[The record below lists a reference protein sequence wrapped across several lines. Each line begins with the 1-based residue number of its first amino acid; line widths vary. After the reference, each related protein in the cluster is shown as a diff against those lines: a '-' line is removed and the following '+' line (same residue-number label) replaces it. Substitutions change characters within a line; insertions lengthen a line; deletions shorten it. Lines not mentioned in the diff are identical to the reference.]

1 MHHRLGLEAVI
12 WRQDAQDSGSMAP
25 GEGVAGSEARCPSVR
40 EFYDGIFHSP
50 IYAEYHR
57 VCCNVGFHPRGDTHV
72 NSSAAAVAAVTS
84 GDVSGDAPSSKFQ
97 AQYPADRF
105 QLQLY
110 DNLMDVDAQHDAR
123 RNEIFTI
130 LDLGCGAGGGLCEL
144 QTLYPK
150 AEVVGLDISIQA
162 LERSKEVWNYFTE
175 QMPEFQEKK
184 LRLYQHSC
192 ERMKGLLTHSVD
204 VAVAVQSLQEVQNL
218 GRAVNEIARV
228 LKPGG
233 LLFVAD
239 FIPPDVTADHL
250 EHSLLSPISSAQNKT
265 PLFEIVQEQL
275 VSYEAAMGAKLSSG
289 STRELIHQFTPQ
301 EFHSELE
308 TFFFV
313 EHSPLYE
320 LLRRDQMGYRLLC
333 LRKTDECST
342 DEEEDI
348 RHVTDWVGD
357 GLDYSSDEEIQDDD
371 APNYYPYQE
380 LFPQLDTLK
389 DNYNV
394 ILEEMQAVQQ
404 MATWPFW
411 PEKHY
416 TEGDS
421 EWRVFPFCYTF
432 PAYDAS
438 KTTWVSTTCSMC
450 PRTAEILKSLP
461 NIRTALFSKLG
472 PNTTLTAHRGWADL
486 ANHVLRVHFPL
497 VVPTLPNGDPCC
509 AMVVGGETTYHAE
522 REFIVFDDSKLHY
535 AFNHHPDETRL
546 VLIIDFYRPDQ
557 LPRGRARGGHS
568 DELDEFI
575 ETFGKQTLLS
585 GSEES

>member
-1 MHHRLGLEAVI
+1 
-12 WRQDAQDSGSMAP
+12 MAP
-25 GEGVAGSEARCPSVR
+25 GELGSEACGPSVR
-40 EFYDGIFHSP
+40 EFYDGLFHSP
-50 IYAEYHR
+50 IYAELHR
-57 VCCNVGFHPRGDTHV
+57 VCCNVGFHPRGKTHV
-72 NSSAAAVAAVTS
+72 NSSAAAVAAVA
-84 GDVSGDAPSSKFQ
+84 GGNVGGDAPANKFQ

-110 DNLMDVDAQHDAR
+110 DTLLDVDAQHETR
-123 RNEIFTI
+123 RDEPLTI
-130 LDLGCGAGGGLCEL
+130 LDVGCGTGGGLCEL
-144 QTLYPK
+144 QVLYPK
-150 AEVVGLDISIQA
+150 AEVVGLDLSIQA
-162 LERSKEVWNYFTE
+162 LERSKEVWNRFT
-175 QMPEFQEKK
+175 QQVPEFQERK
-184 LRLYQHSC
+184 LRLYHHSC

-204 VAVAVQSLQEVQNL
+204 VAVGVQSLQEVQNL

-239 FIPPDVTADHL
+239 FIPPDVAADHL
-250 EHSLLSPISSAQNKT
+250 EHSLLSPISSAQNKA

-275 VSYEAAMGAKLSSG
+275 VSFEAAMGAKLSSG
-289 STRELIHQFTPQ
+289 TTRELIHQFTPQ

-308 TFFFV
+308 AFFFV

-333 LRKTDECST
+333 LRKTEECST

-348 RHVTDWVGD
+348 RHVSDWVGD
-357 GLDYSSDEEIQDDD
+357 SVGYSSDEEIQDDD
-371 APNYYPYQE
+371 VPNYYPYQE
-380 LFPQLDTLK
+380 LFPQLDILK

-394 ILEEMQAVQQ
+394 ILEEMMAVQQ

-438 KTTWVSTTCSMC
+438 KTAWVSPTCSMC
-450 PRTAEILKSLP
+450 PRTAELLRSLP
-461 NIRTALFSKLG
+461 GIRTALFSKLG
-472 PNTTLTAHRGWADL
+472 PNTTLSAHRGWADL
-486 ANHVLRVHFPL
+486 ANHVLRCHFPL
-497 VVPTLPNGDPCC
+497 VVPRLSTGAPCC

-535 AFNHHPDETRL
+535 AFNHHPDKTRL

-575 ETFGKQTLLS
+575 ETFGRQSLLGGS
-585 GSEES
+585 GEN

>member
-1 MHHRLGLEAVI
+1 MILRSDYSEHRRALFSRITDRSLKPSFGDKTPET
-12 WRQDAQDSGSMAP
+12 WSMAP
-25 GEGVAGSEARCPSVR
+25 GERVAGSEARCPSVR

-50 IYAEYHR
+50 IYAEHHR

-72 NSSAAAVAAVTS
+72 NSSAAAVAAVAS
-84 GDVSGDAPSSKFQ
+84 GNVSEDAPVSKFQ

-110 DNLMDVDAQHDAR
+110 ANLLDVDEQHEAR
-123 RNEIFTI
+123 RDEIFTI
-130 LDLGCGAGGGLCEL
+130 LDVGCGAGGGLCEL

-162 LERSKEVWNYFTE
+162 LERSKEVWNHFTE
-175 QMPEFQEKK
+175 QMPEFHEKK

-204 VAVAVQSLQEVQNL
+204 VAVGVQSLQEVQNL

-239 FIPPDVTADHL
+239 FIPPDVAADHL

-348 RHVTDWVGD
+348 RHVTEWSYSAARHSEGQLQRDFGGD
-357 GLDYSSDEEIQDDD
+357 AGRAANGDVAVLAGETLHRGRQRVACVPVLLHVPS
-371 APNYYPYQE
+371 
-380 LFPQLDTLK
+380 LRRLK
-389 DNYNV
+389 DDV
-394 ILEEMQAVQQ
+394 GGSHVL
-404 MATWPFW
+404 
-411 PEKHY
+411 H
-416 TEGDS
+416 
-421 EWRVFPFCYTF
+421 VFTHGRNPKE
-432 PAYDAS
+432 S
-438 KTTWVSTTCSMC
+438 
-450 PRTAEILKSLP
+450 AEHSHCFVLQV
-461 NIRTALFSKLG
+461 R
-472 PNTTLTAHRGWADL
+472 PNTTLAAHRGWADL

-546 VLIIDFYRPDQ
+546 VLIVDFYRPDQ
-557 LPRGRARGGHS
+557 LRGPCSWRPFRRAGRVHR
-568 DELDEFI
+568 DFRQADVARR
-575 ETFGKQTLLS
+575 
-585 GSEES
+585 

>member
-1 MHHRLGLEAVI
+1 
-12 WRQDAQDSGSMAP
+12 MAP
-25 GEGVAGSEARCPSVR
+25 GEHGEPTGPSVK

-50 IYAEYHR
+50 IYAEHHR

-72 NSSAAAVAAVTS
+72 NSSAAAVAAVSSLDARS
-84 GDVSGDAPSSKFQ
+84 GAPSGQFQ
-97 AQYPADRF
+97 AQYPADRE

-110 DNLMDVDAQHDAR
+110 DTLLDVDAQHANR
-123 RNEIFTI
+123 RDEPLTI
-130 LDLGCGAGGGLCEL
+130 LDVGCGAGGGLCEL

-150 AEVVGLDISIQA
+150 AEVVGLDVSVQA
-162 LERSKEVWNYFTE
+162 LERSKEVWNRFTE
-175 QMPEFQEKK
+175 QVPAFQQRK
-184 LRLYQHSC
+184 LRLYHHSC

-204 VAVAVQSLQEVQNL
+204 VAVAVQCLQEVQSL
-218 GRAVNEIARV
+218 GRAVTEIARV

-239 FIPPDVTADHL
+239 FIPPDVAADHL
-250 EHSLLSPISSAQNKT
+250 EHSLLSPISSAQNKA

-289 STRELIHQFTPQ
+289 NTRELIHQFTPR

-308 TFFFV
+308 AFFFV

-342 DEEEDI
+342 DEDEDI
-348 RHVTDWVGD
+348 RHVTELGGD
-357 GLDYSSDEEIQDDD
+357 GVGYSSDEEIQDDD
-371 APNYYPYQE
+371 VPNYYPYQE
-380 LFPQLDTLK
+380 FFPQLDLLK
-389 DNYNV
+389 DHYNV

-416 TEGDS
+416 TEGES

-432 PAYDAS
+432 PAFDAS
-438 KTTWVSTTCSMC
+438 KTTWVSPTCAMC
-450 PRTAEILKSLP
+450 PRTAELLRSLP
-461 NIRTALFSKLG
+461 GIRTALFSKLG
-472 PNTTLTAHRGWADL
+472 PNTTLSAHRGWADL

-497 VVPTLPNGDPCC
+497 VVPTLSTGAPCC
-509 AMVVGGETTYHAE
+509 AMVVGGETTFHAE

-535 AFNHHPDETRL
+535 AFNHHPDKTRH

-575 ETFGKQTLLS
+575 ETFGRQTLLG

>member
-1 MHHRLGLEAVI
+1 
-12 WRQDAQDSGSMAP
+12 MAP
-25 GEGVAGSEARCPSVR
+25 GERVAGSEARCPSVR

-50 IYAEYHR
+50 IYAEHHR
-57 VCCNVGFHPRGDTHV
+57 VCCNVGFHPRGHTHV
-72 NSSAAAVAAVTS
+72 TSSAAAAAAVAS
-84 GDVSGDAPSSKFQ
+84 GNVSGEAPVSKFQ
-97 AQYPADRF
+97 AQYPADRL

-110 DNLMDVDAQHDAR
+110 DNLMDVDAQHEAR

-130 LDLGCGAGGGLCEL
+130 LDVGCGAGGGLCQL
-144 QTLYPK
+144 QTLYPN
-150 AEVVGLDISIQA
+150 AEIVGLDISIQA
-162 LERSKEVWNYFTE
+162 LERSKEAWDQFTE

-184 LRLYQHSC
+184 LRLYHHSC

-204 VAVAVQSLQEVQNL
+204 VAVGVQSLQEVQNL
-218 GRAVNEIARV
+218 GKAVNEIARV

-265 PLFEIVQEQL
+265 PLFEIEQEQL

-289 STRELIHQFTPQ
+289 TTRELIHQFTPQ

-348 RHVTDWVGD
+348 RHMTNWVGD
-357 GLDYSSDEEIQDDD
+357 GVDYSSDEEIQDDD
-371 APNYYPYQE
+371 APSYYPYQE
-380 LFPQLDTLK
+380 LFPQLDILK
-389 DNYNV
+389 DHYNV

-438 KTTWVSTTCSMC
+438 KTTWVSPTCSMC
-450 PRTAEILKSLP
+450 PRTAEILKNLP

-497 VVPTLPNGDPCC
+497 VVPSLPNGDPCC

-535 AFNHHPDETRL
+535 AFNSHPDETRL

-575 ETFGKQTLLS
+575 ETFGKQPLL
-585 GSEES
+585 GGGEES

>member
-1 MHHRLGLEAVI
+1 
-12 WRQDAQDSGSMAP
+12 MAP
-25 GEGVAGSEARCPSVR
+25 SESACGPSVR
-40 EFYDGIFHSP
+40 EFYDGIFHSR
-50 IYAEYHR
+50 IYAEHHR

-72 NSSAAAVAAVTS
+72 NSSAAAVAAVARAN
-84 GDVSGDAPSSKFQ
+84 VSADGGAPASEFQ

-110 DNLMDVDAQHDAR
+110 DALLDVDARHEAR
-123 RNEIFTI
+123 RDQPLTI
-130 LDLGCGAGGGLCEL
+130 LELGCGAGGGLCEL

-150 AEVVGLDISIQA
+150 ADVVGLDLSIQA
-162 LERSKEVWNYFTE
+162 LERSKEVWNRFTE
-175 QMPEFQEKK
+175 QVPEFQQRK
-184 LRLYQHSC
+184 LRLYHHSC

-204 VAVAVQSLQEVQNL
+204 VAVAVQCLQEVQNL
-218 GRAVNEIARV
+218 GRAVNEVARV

-239 FIPPDVTADHL
+239 FIPPDVAADHL

-301 EFHSELE
+301 EFHAELE
-308 TFFFV
+308 AFFFV
-313 EHSPLYE
+313 EHSALYE

-348 RHVTDWVGD
+348 RQVSEWVGD
-357 GLDYSSDEEIQDDD
+357 GAGYSSDEEIQDDD
-371 APNYYPYQE
+371 MPNYYPYQE
-380 LFPQLDTLK
+380 LFPQLDILK

-394 ILEEMQAVQQ
+394 ILEEMMAVQQ
-404 MATWPFW
+404 TATWPFW

-432 PAYDAS
+432 PAYDAT
-438 KTTWVSTTCSMC
+438 KTTWVSPTCSMC
-450 PRTAEILKSLP
+450 PRTAALLKSLS

-497 VVPTLPNGDPCC
+497 VVPTLATGDSCC

-535 AFNHHPDETRL
+535 AFNHHPEMTRH
-546 VLIIDFYRPDQ
+546 VLIIDFYRPDE

-575 ETFGKQTLLS
+575 ETFGRESLLS
-585 GSEES
+585 GNEES

>member
-1 MHHRLGLEAVI
+1 
-12 WRQDAQDSGSMAP
+12 MA
-25 GEGVAGSEARCPSVR
+25 GGSEACGPSVK

-50 IYAEYHR
+50 IYADHHR
-57 VCCNVGFHPRGDTHV
+57 VCCNVGFHPRGEGHI
-72 NSSAAAVAAVTS
+72 NSSAAAVAAVANTEAE
-84 GDVSGDAPSSKFQ
+84 VDAPTNKFQ
-97 AQYPADRF
+97 AQFPADRY

-110 DNLMDVDAQHDAR
+110 DTLLDVDAEHAAR
-123 RNEIFTI
+123 RDQHLTI

-144 QTLYPK
+144 QMLYPQ
-150 AEVVGLDISIQA
+150 AEIVGLDVSIQA
-162 LERSKEVWNYFTE
+162 LERSKETWHRFVA
-175 QMPEFQEKK
+175 QSPEFAAKK
-184 LRLYQHSC
+184 LRLYHQSC
-192 ERMKGLLTHSVD
+192 ERMKGLLSNSVD
-204 VAVAVQSLQEVQNL
+204 LAVGVQSLQEVENL
-218 GRAVNEIARV
+218 SQAVNEIARV

-275 VSYEAAMGAKLSSG
+275 VSFEAAMGAKLSSG
-289 STRELIHQFTPQ
+289 KMEQLIHEFTPE
-301 EFHSELE
+301 EFHAELE
-308 TFFFV
+308 AFFFV

-333 LRKTDECST
+333 LRKREDSST
-342 DEEEDI
+342 DEEDEHQHNGEWSED
-348 RHVTDWVGD
+348 G
-357 GLDYSSDEEIQDDD
+357 GYYSSDEEIQDDD
-371 APNYYPYQE
+371 MPNYYPYQE
-380 LFPQLDTLK
+380 FFPQLDVLK

-404 MATWPFW
+404 TATWPFW

-416 TEGDS
+416 SEGDS

-432 PAYDAS
+432 PAFDAS
-438 KTTWVSTTCSMC
+438 KTKWVPPTCALC
-450 PRTAEILKSLP
+450 PRTVDLLKSLP
-461 NIRTALFSKLG
+461 GIRTALFSKLG

-486 ANHVLRVHFPL
+486 ANNILRCHLPL
-497 VVPTLPNGDPCC
+497 VVPTSPNGVPCC
-509 AMVVGGETTYHAE
+509 AMVVGGETTFHEE

-535 AFNHHPDETRL
+535 AFNHHPEKTRL
-546 VLIIDFYRPDQ
+546 VLIVDFYRPDH

-575 ETFGKQTLLS
+575 ETFGKQVMLTDTN
-585 GSEES
+585 EE

>member
-1 MHHRLGLEAVI
+1 
-12 WRQDAQDSGSMAP
+12 MAP
-25 GEGVAGSEARCPSVR
+25 GERVAGSEARCPSVR

-50 IYAEYHR
+50 IYAEHHR

-72 NSSAAAVAAVTS
+72 NSSAAAVAAVAS
-84 GDVSGDAPSSKFQ
+84 GNVSEDAPVSKFQ

-110 DNLMDVDAQHDAR
+110 ANLLDVDEQHEAR
-123 RNEIFTI
+123 RDEIFTI
-130 LDLGCGAGGGLCEL
+130 LDVGCGAGGACR
-144 QTLYPK
+144 
-150 AEVVGLDISIQA
+150 GLDISIQA
-162 LERSKEVWNYFTE
+162 LERSKEVWNHFTE
-175 QMPEFQEKK
+175 QMPEFHEKK

-204 VAVAVQSLQEVQNL
+204 VAVGVQSLQEVQNL

-239 FIPPDVTADHL
+239 FIPPDVAADHL

-333 LRKTDECST
+333 LLG
-342 DEEEDI
+342 
-348 RHVTDWVGD
+348 GD
-357 GLDYSSDEEIQDDD
+357 GVDYASDEEIQDDD

-380 LFPQLDTLK
+380 LLPQLDTLK

-438 KTTWVSTTCSMC
+438 KTTWVAPTCSMC

-472 PNTTLTAHRGWADL
+472 PNTTLAAHRGWADL

-546 VLIIDFYRPDQ
+546 VLIVDFYRPDQ

-575 ETFGKQTLLS
+575 ETFGKQTLLGGS
-585 GSEES
+585 GES